1 MSMCR
6 RMYVQ
11 RIVGETPT
19 EQLERKENT
28 IKVSLHAYSDI
39 SLGSSSDSG
48 TRRGDQEVARRDST
62 IRSSCALQLGRIDTY
77 EGTVGPGT

>member
-1 MSMCR
+1 MD
-6 RMYVQ
+6 
-11 RIVGETPT
+11 ETPT
-19 EQLERKENT
+19 KQLERKENT
-28 IKVSLHAYSDI
+28 IKVSLNAYSDI